1 MIKKTREQ
9 SIMAVLSMVFDLTRF
24 YEKGKDKSEVIAV
37 LASFLAQSKY
47 ETTEIISAIR
57 ENTEKN
63 PNAPTPSD
71 IMLILNSK
79 DDKKINQEIETKWQ
93 YFLDFA
99 FSPYSKLDDWAYD
112 AKKTLG
118 WERVNKCHAV
128 DLIWIKK
135 EFSEYVTR
143 QIKGEVDVIGDQRKW
158 SRIGNSLC
166 LESLE
171 KTESKVKKIGAV
183 LENKEEYEAMNTFNI
198 KKYIKSLSPDALVEL
213 ETEALDEITQESFKP
228 DLNKKTKLFKAMFE
242 AKRNQIVL
250 DRIKSEMKNKPKL
263 KVAM

>member
-1 MIKKTREQ
+1 MFRIERKN
-9 SIMAVLSMVFDLTRF
+9 
-24 YEKGKDKSEVIAV
+24 KD
-37 LASFLAQSKY
+37 
-47 ETTEIISAIR
+47 
-57 ENTEKN
+57 
-63 PNAPTPSD
+63 APTPSD
-71 IMLILNSK
+71 IMSILISK
-79 DDKKINQEIETKWQ
+79 EDKKINKEIDIKWQ

-112 AKKTLG
+112 VKKTLG
-118 WERVNKCHAV
+118 WERINKCHAS

-166 LESLE
+166 LESSE
-171 KTESKVKKIGAV
+171 KIKSTVKKIGVV
-183 LENKEEYEAMNTFNI
+183 LENKEECEAMNRFRA
-198 KKYIKSLSPDALVEL
+198 KKYIKSLSPEALVEL
-213 ETEALDEITQESFKP
+213 ETEALDAITQESFKP

-250 DRIKSEMKNKPKL
+250 DRIKEYEKNKPKL